1 MAVHRSRTSC
11 TLRTAKRSMRAR
23 PASVCRCAAH
33 TSASAWKAGRYFV
46 RAFSQIRSRRHRRLS
61 SLPPWSKPEKSVP
74 NASSVSIAPS
84 LLDTMCSKEASAKDT
99 ALSVGDPLGISTVSL
114 SEVAAATA
122 APAAR
127 GVAVDGGVPAARG
140 TGAGGSR
147 SRPRRSDWRHDAGRV
162 SCSLHRSRTKVI
174 PTIWQSG
181 TRLDFAREGPT
192 LSEEICWRT
201 NSRERCL
208 QSIAAR
214 WSRDTLG
221 ACPDMPEDK
230 PSRRGSC
237 SADGDNFS
245 GGGDEDGRPGDV
257 GSFEQR
263 TSVCM
268 PILSP
273 TVVAAIEDDFTG
285 MSNLF
290 RLCEACRIPIESVE
304 VDCVLVFV
312 GETAGA
318 AAAFTAG
325 DDDGEELEDEEPAAA
340 GDDEEEVDDDE
351 EEEPAAAGGANNSGV
366 PLLWHVIFDAAARAR
381 TASAICRKVKLPD
394 ATPAP
399 LEEAAAA
406 WPPVEAAAAADAG
419 AQTTGQAAADE
430 PRGRS
435 RCRRG
440 VTASGSGLAVAQAPP
455 LDPGLLAPWP
465 AGAAA
470 AAAPAVRSMSASA
483 SSNLRRF
490 LRRPR

>member
-1 MAVHRSRTSC
+1 
-11 TLRTAKRSMRAR
+11 
-23 PASVCRCAAH
+23 
-33 TSASAWKAGRYFV
+33 
-46 RAFSQIRSRRHRRLS
+46 
-61 SLPPWSKPEKSVP
+61 
-74 NASSVSIAPS
+74 
-84 LLDTMCSKEASAKDT
+84 
-99 ALSVGDPLGISTVSL
+99 
-114 SEVAAATA
+114 
-122 APAAR
+122 
-127 GVAVDGGVPAARG
+127 
-140 TGAGGSR
+140 
-147 SRPRRSDWRHDAGRV
+147 
-162 SCSLHRSRTKVI
+162 
-174 PTIWQSG
+174 
-181 TRLDFAREGPT
+181 
-192 LSEEICWRT
+192 
-201 NSRERCL
+201 
-208 QSIAAR
+208 
-214 WSRDTLG
+214 
-221 ACPDMPEDK
+221 
-230 PSRRGSC
+230 
-237 SADGDNFS
+237 
-245 GGGDEDGRPGDV
+245 
-257 GSFEQR
+257 
-263 TSVCM
+263 M